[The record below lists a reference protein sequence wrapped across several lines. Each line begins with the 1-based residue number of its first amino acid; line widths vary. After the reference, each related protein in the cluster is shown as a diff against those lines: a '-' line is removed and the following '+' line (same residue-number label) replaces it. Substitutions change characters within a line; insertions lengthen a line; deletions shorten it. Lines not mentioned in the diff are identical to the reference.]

1 MSRDPG
7 APRWYE
13 DIPWR
18 FGYRGEWLGYT
29 FLGPAQ
35 LEGDSDPLRVCDES
49 AGVGTPS
56 GQRSDACRSDGSR
69 LAPMKLG

>member
-18 FGYRGEWLGYT
+18 FGYRAKWLGYT

-35 LEGDSDPLRVCDES
+35 LEGDSDPL
-49 AGVGTPS
+49 
-56 GQRSDACRSDGSR
+56 QRLRRERRRRYAVRAAKRR
-69 LAPMKLG
+69 LSN